1 MYTKIFRKVGRAAAG
16 YANHKEGGVGPV
28 LKKIIPLADRHLF
41 RIYADRLLEGPPIQS
56 TLRMS
61 LALVLLLHYN
71 AVQAAYPDHRLIVA
85 MKTAMHH
92 CSIAEGMF
100 NRWIISA
107 RLYHNEVNK
116 GGLSLSQVIFL
127 YTICICTI
135 VTFVFGGID
144 WSILNARSITP
155 N

>member
-1 MYTKIFRKVGRAAAG
+1 
-16 YANHKEGGVGPV
+16 
-28 LKKIIPLADRHLF
+28 
-41 RIYADRLLEGPPIQS
+41 
-56 TLRMS
+56 MS

-92 CSIAEGMF
+92 CSITEGMF
-100 NRWIISA
+100 NRWISSA

-116 GGLSLSQVIFL
+116 GGLSLSQVIFT
-127 YTICICTI
+127 YTICIHSI

-144 WSILNARSITP
+144 WSILNARSVAP
-155 N
+155 D